1 MNGNCQTRSV
11 VYTGMM
17 ESDNPNPVVHGYI
30 GSTEGTFKAK
40 KRKHN
45 ENWKVRGD
53 YSPMEEDFFQQN
65 DFMWNGFKES
75 V

>member
-11 VYTGMM
+11 LFTGMM
-17 ESDNPNPVVHGYI
+17 ESDNPNPVRASPVVHGYI

-45 ENWKVRGD
+45 EN
-53 YSPMEEDFFQQN
+53 
-65 DFMWNGFKES
+65 
-75 V
+75 